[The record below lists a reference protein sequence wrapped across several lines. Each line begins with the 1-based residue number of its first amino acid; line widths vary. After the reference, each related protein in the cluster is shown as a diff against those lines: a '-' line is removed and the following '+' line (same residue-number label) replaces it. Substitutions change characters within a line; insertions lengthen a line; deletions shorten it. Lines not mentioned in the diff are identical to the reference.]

1 MKKIRKKKQP
11 NKWLIFSSL
20 AFQIAFT
27 MFVAIKLGKYLETK
41 YNLSNKYSSL
51 LLSGLGILVIIWLVY
66 KQSKKFWD
74 KE

>member
-1 MKKIRKKKQP
+1 
-11 NKWLIFSSL
+11 
-20 AFQIAFT
+20 

-41 YNLSNKYSSL
+41 YNLSNKYLSL